1 MVSGTCRF
9 EELLL
14 TSANEDE
21 SRRLRSVQAVYHL
34 LQNGEEQFLDSSLS
48 SEGED
53 TPVPSHTPST
63 APNPFIASIC
73 HESGERLRSVTRRT
87 VLLDVGFRDERPSEA
102 SPSVLRQQRV

>member
-34 LQNGEEQFLDSSLS
+34 LLNGEEQFFDSSLS
-48 SEGED
+48 SEGDE
-53 TPVPSHTPST
+53 TPVLSYTPST
-63 APNPFIASIC
+63 VPNPFIASIC

-102 SPSVLRQQRV
+102 PPSVLRQQRV